1 MSKIKGILS
10 VTFTALL
17 VIAAA
22 VGILCF
28 PTASTQGARNGLQ
41 FCGEILIPSI
51 FPFMVLSSFVVKS
64 GLSGRMGRALSPI
77 TQTLFH
83 LPGSTGATILIG
95 MIGGYPSGAR
105 GVKALIERGEISEK
119 QGARML
125 CFAVGAGPAFVIS
138 AVGGGLLHSGRAGV
152 LLFLSQITAALLI
165 GILAGLPYRKE
176 KNVCQAPPKKA
187 ATSDFSTALV
197 YSTSDSAA
205 GMLSMCAF
213 VILFS
218 ALISILQESGAG
230 EALTLLLTRCGV
242 PPAAAQS
249 LLYILLEVTGGCS
262 EAARAG
268 ASPALISFALGW
280 AGVCVHFQIA
290 ASLHSFHFSRA
301 KFTLFRLAHGLLAAL
316 GSAVLFRFFPQE
328 QEVFSNLSK
337 PAGAA
342 LATDPTGSVM
352 LLAVCALFLFTL
364 SAQKVDFRRKKC

>member
-1 MSKIKGILS
+1 MSKVKGILS
-10 VTFTALL
+10 IAFTALL
-17 VIAAA
+17 VTAAA
-22 VGILCF
+22 AGILCF
-28 PTASTQGARNGLQ
+28 PKASTQGARTGLQ

-64 GLSGRMGRALSPI
+64 GLSARMGRVLSPV

-105 GVKALIERGEISEK
+105 GIKALIEQGEISEK

-138 AVGGGLLHSGRAGV
+138 AVGGGLLNSGRAGV

-176 KNVCQAPPKKA
+176 RNECKDRSEKGRS
-187 ATSDFSTALV
+187 TDFSTALV
-197 YSTSDSAA
+197 DSTSDSAS

-218 ALISILQESGAG
+218 ALISILRESGAG
-230 EALTLLLTRCGV
+230 EALTLLLTKCGV
-242 PPAAAQS
+242 PPAAARS
-249 LLYILLEVTGGCS
+249 LLSILLEVTGGCS

-268 ASPALISFALGW
+268 ASPTLISFALGW

-301 KFTLFRLAHGLLAAL
+301 KFTFFRLVHGLLAAAA
-316 GSAVLFRFFPQE
+316 SAVLFRFFPQE

-337 PAGAA
+337 PAGAS
-342 LATDPTGSVM
+342 LAADPTGSVR
-352 LLAVCALFLFTL
+352 LLAVCALFLLTL

>member
-1 MSKIKGILS
+1 MSKVKGILS
-10 VTFTALL
+10 IAFTALL
-17 VIAAA
+17 VTAAA
-22 VGILCF
+22 AGILCF
-28 PTASTQGARNGLQ
+28 PKASTQGARTGLQ

-64 GLSGRMGRALSPI
+64 GLSARMGRVLSPV

-105 GVKALIERGEISEK
+105 GIKALIEQGEISEK

-138 AVGGGLLHSGRAGV
+138 AVGGGLLNSGRAGV

-176 KNVCQAPPKKA
+176 KNECKDRSEKGRS
-187 ATSDFSTALV
+187 TDFSTALV
-197 YSTSDSAA
+197 DSTSDSAS

-218 ALISILQESGAG
+218 ALISILRESGAG
-230 EALTLLLTRCGV
+230 EALTLLLTKCGV
-242 PPAAAQS
+242 PPAAARS
-249 LLYILLEVTGGCS
+249 LLSILLEVTGGCS

-268 ASPALISFALGW
+268 ASPTLISFALGW

-301 KFTLFRLAHGLLAAL
+301 KFTFFRLAHGLLAAAA
-316 GSAVLFRFFPQE
+316 SAVLFRFFPQE

-337 PAGAA
+337 PAGAS
-342 LATDPTGSVM
+342 LAADPTGSVM
-352 LLAVCALFLFTL
+352 LLAVCALFLLTL

>member
-1 MSKIKGILS
+1 MSKVKGILS
-10 VTFTALL
+10 IAFTALL
-17 VIAAA
+17 VTAAA
-22 VGILCF
+22 AGILCF
-28 PTASTQGARNGLQ
+28 PKASTQGARTGLQ

-64 GLSGRMGRALSPI
+64 GLSARMGRVLSPV

-105 GVKALIERGEISEK
+105 GIKALIEQGEISEK

-138 AVGGGLLHSGRAGV
+138 AVGGGLLNSGRAGV

-176 KNVCQAPPKKA
+176 RNECKDRSEKGRS
-187 ATSDFSTALV
+187 TDFSTALV
-197 YSTSDSAA
+197 DSTSDSAS

-218 ALISILQESGAG
+218 ALISILRESGAG
-230 EALTLLLTRCGV
+230 EALTLLLTKCGV
-242 PPAAAQS
+242 PPAAARS
-249 LLYILLEVTGGCS
+249 LLSILLEVTGGCS

-268 ASPALISFALGW
+268 ASPTLISFALGW

-301 KFTLFRLAHGLLAAL
+301 KFTFFRLVHGLLAAAA
-316 GSAVLFRFFPQE
+316 SAVLFRFFPQE

-337 PAGAA
+337 PAGAS
-342 LATDPTGSVM
+342 LAADPTGSVM
-352 LLAVCALFLFTL
+352 LLAVCALFLLTL

>member
-1 MSKIKGILS
+1 MSKVKGILS
-10 VTFTALL
+10 IAFTALL
-17 VIAAA
+17 VTAAA
-22 VGILCF
+22 AGILCF
-28 PTASTQGARNGLQ
+28 PKASTQGARTGLQ

-64 GLSGRMGRALSPI
+64 GLSARMGRVLSPV

-83 LPGSTGATILIG
+83 LPGNTGATILIG

-105 GVKALIERGEISEK
+105 GIKALIEQGEISEK

-138 AVGGGLLHSGRAGV
+138 AVGGGLLNSGRAGV

-176 KNVCQAPPKKA
+176 KNECKDRSEKGRS
-187 ATSDFSTALV
+187 TDFSTALV
-197 YSTSDSAA
+197 DSTSDSAS

-218 ALISILQESGAG
+218 ALISILRESGAG
-230 EALTLLLTRCGV
+230 EALTLLLTKCGV
-242 PPAAAQS
+242 PPAAARS
-249 LLYILLEVTGGCS
+249 LLSILLEVTGGCS

-268 ASPALISFALGW
+268 ASPTLISFALGW

-301 KFTLFRLAHGLLAAL
+301 KFTFFRLAHGLLAAAA
-316 GSAVLFRFFPQE
+316 SAVLFRFFPQE

-337 PAGAA
+337 PAGAS
-342 LATDPTGSVM
+342 LAADPTGSVM
-352 LLAVCALFLFTL
+352 LLAVCALFLLTL

>member
-1 MSKIKGILS
+1 MSKVKGILS
-10 VTFTALL
+10 IAFTALL
-17 VIAAA
+17 VTAAA
-22 VGILCF
+22 AGILCF
-28 PTASTQGARNGLQ
+28 PKTSTQGARTGLQ

-64 GLSGRMGRALSPI
+64 GLSARMGRVLSPV

-83 LPGSTGATILIG
+83 LPGNTGATILIG

-105 GVKALIERGEISEK
+105 GIKALIEQGEISEK

-138 AVGGGLLHSGRAGV
+138 AVGGGLLNSGRAGV

-176 KNVCQAPPKKA
+176 KNECKDRSEKGRS
-187 ATSDFSTALV
+187 TDFSTALV
-197 YSTSDSAA
+197 DSTSDSAS

-218 ALISILQESGAG
+218 ALISILRESGAG
-230 EALTLLLTRCGV
+230 EALTLLLTKCGV
-242 PPAAAQS
+242 PPAAART
-249 LLYILLEVTGGCS
+249 LLSILLEVTGGCS

-268 ASPALISFALGW
+268 ASPTLISFALGW

-301 KFTLFRLAHGLLAAL
+301 KFTFFRLAHGLLAAAA
-316 GSAVLFRFFPQE
+316 SAVLFRFFPQE

-337 PAGAA
+337 PAGAS
-342 LATDPTGSVM
+342 LAADPTGSVM
-352 LLAVCALFLFTL
+352 LLAVCALFLLTL

>member
-1 MSKIKGILS
+1 MSKVKGILS
-10 VTFTALL
+10 IAFTALL
-17 VIAAA
+17 VTAAA
-22 VGILCF
+22 AGILCF
-28 PTASTQGARNGLQ
+28 PKTSTQGARTGLQ

-64 GLSGRMGRALSPI
+64 GLSARMGRVLSPV

-83 LPGSTGATILIG
+83 LPGNTGATILIG

-105 GVKALIERGEISEK
+105 GIKALIEQGEISEK

-138 AVGGGLLHSGRAGV
+138 AVGGGLLNSGRAGV

-176 KNVCQAPPKKA
+176 KNECKDRSEKGRS
-187 ATSDFSTALV
+187 TDFSTALV
-197 YSTSDSAA
+197 DSTSDSAS

-218 ALISILQESGAG
+218 ALISILRESGAG
-230 EALTLLLTRCGV
+230 EALTLLLTKCGV
-242 PPAAAQS
+242 PPAAARS
-249 LLYILLEVTGGCS
+249 LLSILLEVTGGCS

-268 ASPALISFALGW
+268 ASPTLISFALGW

-301 KFTLFRLAHGLLAAL
+301 KFTFFRLAHGLLAAAA
-316 GSAVLFRFFPQE
+316 SAVLFRFFPQE

-337 PAGAA
+337 PAGAS
-342 LATDPTGSVM
+342 LAADPTGSVM
-352 LLAVCALFLFTL
+352 LLAVCALFLLTL